1 MSARRPG
8 RITVTVDYPEEI
20 FDPVILA
27 ALEAGRRVTADE
39 ERDVRRRH
47 AAELTAGPAV
57 CCRACGFVL
66 TAQHQACPS
75 IVLVDSRSLPI
86 ALTVIPL
93 APRRRCTRC
102 HGQLDVTVTVSGLLC
117 SVCGGQDDLFGGAA

>member
-8 RITVTVDYPEEI
+8 RIAVTVDHPEEI
-20 FDPVILA
+20 FDSVILA
-27 ALEAGRRVTADE
+27 ALQVGRRVTAAE
-39 ERDVRRRH
+39 ELDVRRRH
-47 AAELTAGPAV
+47 TAELTAGPAV
-57 CCRACGFVL
+57 CCRACGFAL

-75 IVLVDSRSLPI
+75 IVLVDSRSLRI

-102 HGQLDVTVTVSGLLC
+102 RGQLDVSVSVSV
-117 SVCGGQDDLFGGAA
+117 SVCPVCT

>member
-8 RITVTVDYPEEI
+8 RITVTVTQPEEI

-27 ALEAGRRVTADE
+27 ALQAGRRVTAAE
-39 ERDVRRRH
+39 ERDIRRRH
-47 AAELTAGPAV
+47 TAELTAGLAV
-57 CCRACGFVL
+57 CCRACGFAL
-66 TAQHQACPS
+66 TVQHQACPS
-75 IVLVDSRSLPI
+75 IVLVDARSLRI
-86 ALTVIPL
+86 ALTVVPL

-102 HGQLDVTVTVSGLLC
+102 HGQLAVTVTVTGLLC